1 MGRADEWR
9 VRPSPKARMTAL
21 KALTFSVC
29 FALSA
34 AARAQT
40 QSIEYSRVF
49 SVRHLAGVAVDSSGA
64 KVAEVKVEICR
75 ENWTDCF
82 ASATTGTDGKF
93 SFSSVPHESVHY
105 VKVSARGFDV
115 LRLRVRERFLARKG
129 LVVKMHVAA

>member
-9 VRPSPKARMTAL
+9 VRSSPKARMTAL

-64 KVAEVKVEICR
+64 TVAEVKVEICKD
-75 ENWTDCF
+75 NWTDCF
-82 ASATTGTDGKF
+82 
-93 SFSSVPHESVHY
+93 SVGDNQQGRQILVFEC
-105 VKVSARGFDV
+105 AA
-115 LRLRVRERFLARKG
+115 RERPLCEGIGAW
-129 LVVKMHVAA
+129 L